1 MINDEKN
8 CVKLKIVLNWTDWC
22 YYKIQN
28 KQKIVQTL
36 SENFP
41 ISYSTH
47 FIDLDEN
54 LQIIYL
60 EK

>member
-1 MINDEKN
+1 M
-8 CVKLKIVLNWTDWC
+8 LL
-22 YYKIQN
+22 QN
-28 KQKIVQTL
+28 SEQIQKIVQTL

-41 ISYSTH
+41 ISYSCH